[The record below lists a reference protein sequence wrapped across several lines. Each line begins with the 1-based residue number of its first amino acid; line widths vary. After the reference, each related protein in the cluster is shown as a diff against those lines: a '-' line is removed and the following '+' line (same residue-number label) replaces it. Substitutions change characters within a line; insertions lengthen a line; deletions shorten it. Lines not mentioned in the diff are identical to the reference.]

1 MLLLRTLRIV
11 TEYHRVFHLLGYV
24 FQNKIYSR
32 TDIRRRVSLATHDRR
47 KSRCWSNFTFN
58 SMLTRNCSERWS
70 KAKREGG
77 GDWEIVEV
85 GQKRAVAWGKGEME
99 PEFDSA
105 AHGWLWSKRG
115 QLWVTRKQ
123 EGGETT
129 VHHDGR
135 GKGGGSDDRGVWKR
149 RGSKRNRYRGYGG
162 TVSLASAA
170 NLQVS
175 CGVCVAPNRG
185 DFAILERVW
194 SKGREVF
201 CLWISFVAKIVT
213 RIRASFPCSCACVP
227 VYVYVC
233 ICGIVLATSSLV
245 CRSENLGDEDPQWS
259 GVVASSSLSSS
270 LSRFEASQEGI
281 TIVDCWDGGSF
292 LSAKGLTRPDWL
304 IGREDNRK
312 ELVDASRRPRVPGG
326 GCPPV
331 RTGEYTF
338 TRLETTRGEEAD
350 KCTVSLRFSLFC
362 GLRFYSFDRKPNTH
376 QSCKCDPYAWSALQ
390 QCDCSQP
397 FAYVFPRFSSAS
409 ETKLFE
415 TIVLWCKYKQKDE
428 I

>member
-1 MLLLRTLRIV
+1 M
-11 TEYHRVFHLLGYV
+11 
-24 FQNKIYSR
+24 
-32 TDIRRRVSLATHDRR
+32 RR
-47 KSRCWSNFTFN
+47 KR
-58 SMLTRNCSERWS
+58 
-70 KAKREGG
+70 
-77 GDWEIVEV
+77 
-85 GQKRAVAWGKGEME
+85 
-99 PEFDSA
+99 
-105 AHGWLWSKRG
+105 SKRG
-115 QLWVTRKQ
+115 QLRVTRKQ
-123 EGGETT
+123 EGGETS

-135 GKGGGSDDRGVWKR
+135 GKGGDSDHRGVWKR

-170 NLQVS
+170 NLQLS
-175 CGVCVAPNRG
+175 CGVCVTPYRG
-185 DFAILERVW
+185 YFAILERVW
-194 SKGREVF
+194 SKGKEVF
-201 CLWISFVAKIVT
+201 FLWIFFVAKIGT
-213 RIRASFPCSCACVP
+213 RIRASFPCSCAP

-233 ICGIVLATSSLV
+233 ICGIILATSSLV

-259 GVVASSSLSSS
+259 GVVASSSLSSPV
-270 LSRFEASQEGI
+270 SRFEASQEGI

-362 GLRFYSFDRKPNTH
+362 GLR
-376 QSCKCDPYAWSALQ
+376 
-390 QCDCSQP
+390 
-397 FAYVFPRFSSAS
+397 
-409 ETKLFE
+409 LFE
-415 TIVLWCKYKQKDE
+415 NPTTHASILQMWSVYVIYIL
-428 I
+428 